1 MSIPTL
7 DPALQAVVDGEQVDI
22 REMLA
27 DNIASARLLMERGP
41 REIAHLEAVDLLAR
55 LAGIA
60 DQPVERQLLVA
71 VARLHAWLEETR

>member
-7 DPALQAVVDGEQVDI
+7 HPALQALVDGEQVDI
-22 REMLA
+22 RTALA
-27 DNIASARLLMERGP
+27 ENPATGILLLERGP
-41 REIAHLEAVDLLAR
+41 RETARLVAVDLLAR